1 MKWPPKMA
9 GVLRHTPDHPKSQL
23 EAQINSAL
31 EIAQHQV
38 CAHKFARPQVDS
50 TPLVC
55 ANALPDELWVLT
67 RPLGSNDP
75 IWGEQTTII
84 GSPERIRS
92 MFDLSAGVP
101 WPWRLLKNKKAR
113 RFLRAAL
120 KEELRYRRDKSA
132 REKAGEN

>member
-1 MKWPPKMA
+1 MERLQKREGAPQAPIPK
-9 GVLRHTPDHPKSQL
+9 LL
-23 EAQINSAL
+23 LNSAT
-31 EIAQHQV
+31 IT
-38 CAHKFARPQVDS
+38 AHPRS
-50 TPLVC
+50 TQACNPVPLVC
-55 ANALPDELWVLT
+55 ANAPPDELWVLT
-67 RPLGSNDP
+67 RPLGSSDP
-75 IWGEQTTII
+75 IWGEQYTII

>member
-1 MKWPPKMA
+1 MKWPKKA

-31 EIAQHQV
+31 EIAQ
-38 CAHKFARPQVDS
+38 VDS

-55 ANALPDELWVLT
+55 ANAPPDKLWVLT
-67 RPLGSNDP
+67 RPLGSSDP
-75 IWGEQTTII
+75 VWGEQYTII

-132 REKAGEN
+132 REKAGDN